1 MCRKLV
7 GFRVVFGFVDD
18 QWRFSLAERLHPP
31 VLRFSSALFASYVM
45 CLWGSSDEDHER
57 RQHELS
63 PQSRT
68 RFFIDVAQENRRV
81 FRDLMVADERLRNSP
96 HTSTLYRYTE
106 PLAHTAI
113 QEDIQPMKSASIR
126 VVAMDSLDAAYELY
140 RSGVEDI
147 VVLNMANEEHPG
159 GGYLSGAGAQEE
171 ALCRR
176 SSLYATLSGNHTF
189 YPIPPHGAIYS
200 PDVLVIRKSDDEACE
215 PLSEEER
222 WWTSVVSA
230 AAIFHPQVN
239 ESGMEF
245 ARTEDREDTRERI
258 KTVLRVAALEGKR
271 NLVLSALGCGAFRNP
286 PMAVAQLFKEV
297 STDHEFQGRFQR
309 IWFSI
314 LDRRGSQNYQ
324 IFQHVLG
331 ELQI

>member
-1 MCRKLV
+1 
-7 GFRVVFGFVDD
+7 
-18 QWRFSLAERLHPP
+18 
-31 VLRFSSALFASYVM
+31 M
-45 CLWGSSDEDHER
+45 CLWGSSDDNQER

-63 PQSRT
+63 PQART
-68 RFFIDVAQENRRV
+68 LFFIDVAKENRRV
-81 FRDLMVADERLRNSP
+81 FRDLMVTEERLRNSR
-96 HTSTLYRYTE
+96 HTSALYRHTE
-106 PLAHTAI
+106 PLANTAI
-113 QEDIQPMKSASIR
+113 QEEIQPMKSGSVR
-126 VVAMDSLDAAYELY
+126 VVAIDSLDAAYNLY
-140 RSGVEDI
+140 KSGVEDI
-147 VVLNMANEEHPG
+147 VVLNMANAEHPG

-176 SSLYATLSGNHTF
+176 SSLYAALSGNHTF

-200 PDVLVIRKSDDEACE
+200 PDVLVIRKSDKEACE
-215 PLSEEER
+215 PLGQEER

-230 AAIFHPQVN
+230 AAIFHPQVD

-245 ARTEDREDTRERI
+245 ARAEDREDTRERI
-258 KTVLRVAALEGKR
+258 KSVVRVAALEGKR

-297 STDHEFQGRFQR
+297 LTDSEFQGRFQG

-314 LDRRGSQNYQ
+314 LDRKGSQNYQ
-324 IFQHVLG
+324 IFRQVLD